1 MRYTQAV
8 MRRSIAIAL
17 TMLFSW
23 LLLLPAFAAAG
34 ESIVPACCRKSGK
47 HHCMAHMNSHSTE
60 PVVAGVHDKCPCA
73 PQATVATHVEF
84 SAPAVGRAIYAGTCG
99 TSHGVASDG
108 SRLPRFTFS
117 IPAKTRPSCFLP
129 VVVKTAPIVAALFV
143 QGKSV
148 SFLFARKLFAFAIL
162 ATLPFSVSTARRRLT
177 MPVSAALLRMLRP
190 AWSKAQLS
198 PRARWRQIR
207 PAVSTPMPAAPLSLC
222 VFECGTV

>member
-84 SAPAVGRAIYAGTCG
+84 SAPAVGRAIYAGLVG
-99 TSHGVASDG
+99 HPA
-108 SRLPRFTFS
+108 LPRFTFS

-129 VVVKTAPIVAALFV
+129 VVVKTAPYSR
-143 QGKSV
+143 GSV
-148 SFLFARKLFAFAIL
+148 CPGEISVFFIRAKAIC
-162 ATLPFSVSTARRRLT
+162 FCDSQRFRFRC
-177 MPVSAALLRMLRP
+177 LR
-190 AWSKAQLS
+190 S
-198 PRARWRQIR
+198 
-207 PAVSTPMPAAPLSLC
+207 
-222 VFECGTV
+222 GDD

>member
-47 HHCMAHMNSHSTE
+47 HHCMAHMNSHPTE

-84 SAPAVGRAIYAGTCG
+84 SAPAAGRAIYAGLAGHPTASPQTEAG
-99 TSHGVASDG
+99 YRVSHFR
-108 SRLPRFTFS
+108 SRQKRGPPVFS
-117 IPAKTRPSCFLP
+117 
-129 VVVKTAPIVAALFV
+129 
-143 QGKSV
+143 
-148 SFLFARKLFAFAIL
+148 
-162 ATLPFSVSTARRRLT
+162 
-177 MPVSAALLRMLRP
+177 LL
-190 AWSKAQLS
+190 
-198 PRARWRQIR
+198 
-207 PAVSTPMPAAPLSLC
+207 
-222 VFECGTV
+222 